1 MKRALAFVLFAAAGL
16 GSGCARVKP
25 YQREELSLRAMSPSA
40 ERAEDRF
47 RSHWQTAREGSDG
60 GFGAAG
66 GGCGCN

>member
-1 MKRALAFVLFAAAGL
+1 MKRVLAFVLVAAAGL
-16 GSGCARVKP
+16 AGGCVRVKP
-25 YQREELSLRAMSPSA
+25 YQREQLTLRAMQPGG

-47 RSHWQTAREGSDG
+47 RSHWQTAREGSEG